1 MSLAWC
7 TQEDIAFPA
16 VMEIG
21 STTPLGNTAAVFVDR
36 AASHHMVP
44 AESWIC
50 QHVTNK
56 IDCDVRVKGSCGLS
70 SATSKGT
77 LAFRAQNDR
86 GELVPIHLEVL
97 IVPDLG
103 ASVFSVGALQEK
115 GVKLDLLS
123 NPPVLRHGN
132 AAFPISTKVPRM
144 FVLHIFLDGQEESQF
159 TCPTTVDTDTWQRR
173 ISPCRPHALKQ
184 PAEELTAGESY
195 IDSPGPEHPVKL
207 DLSEMTRKRTR
218 RWTWEPRSSL

>member
-1 MSLAWC
+1 MHGWHDCPLRLSHQRSDDTQHASAAQVGGTVGGNNVSLAWC

-115 GVKLDLLS
+115 GVKLDLCLI
-123 NPPVLRHGN
+123 LRFY
-132 AAFPISTKVPRM
+132 ATVTPRFP
-144 FVLHIFLDGQEESQF
+144 F
-159 TCPTTVDTDTWQRR
+159 QRKFR
-173 ISPCRPHALKQ
+173 GCSYSIYFWMGKRNHSSHA
-184 PAEELTAGESY
+184 P
-195 IDSPGPEHPVKL
+195 
-207 DLSEMTRKRTR
+207 R
-218 RWTWEPRSSL
+218 RWTRTRGNEG